1 MKTGKSLTELAQEI
15 ERRAA
20 AKKDFV
26 APTPKL
32 SMDVVE
38 TQVALQLGGVNMP
51 ALAINDLAH
60 GQIAEYTG
68 IPRAYYQRMQQ
79 HEPKLLAAN
88 VNRWLHDDERKD
100 DKRMIRT
107 LDGNVRA
114 LLSNKYRPLE
124 NEDLAQAILPVLLN
138 EGFLILSSEITD
150 RRLYIKAVDSR
161 IERDVPSGK
170 KMGDGSHHFFDTI
183 SPGITVSNSEVGF
196 GALSIERS
204 IYTKACT
211 NLALIGSVM
220 RKYHTGAR
228 AELSDEVYAM
238 LTDDTK
244 RATDVALW
252 GQVRDLV
259 HAALAPESF
268 DKTVAKLT
276 NASEQKIDGD
286 VVEVVEL
293 SGKKLGL
300 IESERQGVLRCLIEG
315 GDLTRYGLHSAITRH
330 SADVLSYDRATELER
345 VGGQIIEMGQNEWQR
360 LLKAA

>member
-15 ERRAA
+15 ERRSA
-20 AKKDFV
+20 AKRDFI

-32 SMDVVE
+32 SMDVLE
-38 TQVALQLGGVNMP
+38 TQAMLQLGEAAP
-51 ALAINDLAH
+51 LAINDLAH
-60 GQIAEYTG
+60 GQIAEYVG

-88 VNRWLHDDERKD
+88 VNRWLHDDEERKD
-100 DKRMIRT
+100 DKRMVRT

-124 NEDLAQAILPVLLN
+124 NEDLAQAVLPVLLD

-150 RRLYIKAVDSR
+150 RRLYIKAVDAR

-170 KMGDGSHHFFDTI
+170 RMGDGSHHFFDTI
-183 SPGITVSNSEVGF
+183 SPGITISNSEVGF

-259 HAALAPESF
+259 HAALQPETF

-276 NASEQKIDGD
+276 DASDQKLEGD
-286 VVEVVEL
+286 VVEVIEL

-300 IESERQGVLRCLIEG
+300 IESERQGVLRRLIEG

-330 SADVLSYDRATELER
+330 SADVPSYDRATELER
-345 VGGQIIEMGQNEWQR
+345 VGGQIIEMGQQEWSR

>member
-15 ERRAA
+15 ERRSA
-20 AKKDFV
+20 AKRDFI

-38 TQVALQLGGVNMP
+38 TQAMLSMGVDVP
-51 ALAINDLAH
+51 SLVINDLAH
-60 GQIAEYTG
+60 GQIAEYVG

-100 DKRMIRT
+100 DNRMVRT

-124 NEDLAQAILPVLLN
+124 NEDLAQAVLPVLLD
-138 EGFLILSSEITD
+138 EGFLILSSEITE
-150 RRLYIKAVDSR
+150 RRLYIKAVDAR

-183 SPGITVSNSEVGF
+183 SPGITISNSEVGY

-238 LTDDTK
+238 LTDETK
-244 RATDVALW
+244 KATDVALW

-259 HAALAPESF
+259 HAALLPETF

-276 NASEQKIDGD
+276 DASEQKIEGD
-286 VVEVVEL
+286 VVEVIEL

-300 IESERQGVLRCLIEG
+300 IESERQGVLRQLIEG

-345 VGGQIIEMGQNEWQR
+345 VGGQIIEMGQNEWSR